1 MKKLTKKI
9 ISVIL
14 AITIALTSVLVTVAA
29 SNECPIDIE
38 ITTNK
43 EEYGTLG
50 KAKFVVEVTN
60 KSNTTVENVSAEA
73 VFDELDPFGFGSDIS
88 AEDSALEPGE
98 TLRFEFKAT
107 LDAETME
114 LNFIQR
120 VILKIL
126 RFFHGDICGFE
137 DEDFDDGRAMTS
149 KTHKVTFGKYEV
161 EQLVEVWYEANE
173 EVEKN
178 INIDRSSFAY
188 NEKKNTYGIY
198 EEAKVIKGTLKNI
211 TDACNIS
218 FEVVD
223 EKNTVIDFGD
233 IDVAKNW
240 ETTEVGFITGKN
252 TLVVTVTYK
261 DGTTASD
268 SVTADCYYNIH
279 EGKLSIDMTSDSDN
293 DGLVDYLENYI
304 GTNSAKKDT
313 DSDGLS
319 DYEEVMSI
327 GTDPLLSDTDEDG
340 KNDFDSDEDNDGL
353 TNGYEISIGTKAT
366 EVDSDGDL
374 ITDYD
379 EVFLHKTS
387 PISED
392 TDRDGANDGWE
403 IINGFNPLI
412 YNTFFE
418 AKSSSTEI
426 SETNPVSAKVSL
438 SVSGEQATTLDVQ
451 PVGYFDNPLLSTA
464 IPGYLGTAYDFS
476 IDGEFS
482 EAIITFEY
490 DTNLGEISDEFQPR
504 IYFFNEEDGTFE
516 ELENQV
522 VSNGEVSATVPHFST
537 YILLNKVEF
546 DKVWETEIAPPLSS
560 DEDNENDALD
570 IVFVIDYSYSMSW
583 NDSTGLRKHVTK
595 EFISKLREGKDKAAV
610 VSFIKEPS
618 VLCDLTDNK
627 SQLYSAVDSIVDND
641 GYGTNAGTNG
651 SNAINTA
658 LNVLKNSSASNK
670 FIIFLTDGEDTYT
683 SYSYNN
689 LTSKAIDE
697 DIIIY
702 SIGLGT
708 ADESLLK
715 SIAEPTGG
723 KYYKASSDMDL
734 TGIYNKIEE
743 ETIDLTADKNDDK
756 IPDYFNDLILNG
768 ELVLSNGSNEFMGID
783 FNYDEHGEICNDI
796 DGDGLLNGEEIIITQ
811 NGERVYAVM
820 KSNPLMVH
828 SDSDLIDDYD
838 EVRNGSNPLVYQASS
853 STVNALCNNNGYNY
867 ESAIDDYEN
876 NWLFHADTEFLAAI
890 YGVWNKDELYRD
902 LLIDYFAN
910 YGESTYIKSLETE
923 ATKKY
928 MVESLASVVSNIKK
942 YWASPRGEISKICK
956 LISQINGTAD
966 YETIRTIMYS
976 SYTETV
982 VEIFEMN
989 PQLGTFSFTSYT
1001 VSKETTVL
1009 VNLTNVSKG
1018 IDKVSKG
1025 LSYAAYGLDVAD
1037 TITKFAKVSANMEA
1051 FDQNADILRK
1061 MANESTNDH
1070 ARNAANSVLNSLG
1083 GSMGTEILKAVGS
1096 DVILDIAANELIGFI
1111 AKKNVY
1117 VLAFVV
1123 IRDGL
1128 NLLTGIKT
1136 DLQQQYRMD
1145 LYSKLSDA
1153 IILLV
1158 KGVTYNDGTY
1168 VYIYNDDINDFT
1180 RLMTNLA
1187 QVRIL
1192 GEKMY
1197 CDWQENDGVLGWF
1210 TDNSDVEALI
1220 AEQVKS
1226 IKNLAIALNLT
1237 LSPSL

>member
-1 MKKLTKKI
+1 MKKITKKV

-14 AITIALTSVLVTVAA
+14 AITIALTTVLATVAA

-60 KSNTTVENVSAEA
+60 KSNQTVENVSAEA
-73 VFDELDPFGFGSDIS
+73 VFDELDPFGFGSEIS

-98 TLRFEFKAT
+98 TLRFEFKAS
-107 LDAETME
+107 LDAKKME

-120 VILKIL
+120 ILLKIL
-126 RFFHGDICGFE
+126 RCFHGDICGFP

-149 KTHKVTFGKYEV
+149 NTHKVTFGKYEV

-173 EVEKN
+173 EDEKN

-327 GTDPLLSDTDEDG
+327 GTDPSLSDTDEDG

-522 VSNGEVSATVPHFST
+522 VSEGKVSVKVTHFSK
-537 YILLNKVEF
+537 YILLNKVDF
-546 DKVWETEIAPPLSS
+546 DKVWDTEIKAPDYQGSGM
-560 DEDNENDALD
+560 NGLD
-570 IVFVIDYSYSMSW
+570 IVFVVDSSGSMDW
-583 NDSTGLRKHVTK
+583 NDETNIRHQVVKKFVD
-595 EFISKLREGKDKAAV
+595 KLGEKDRAAV
-610 VSFIKEPS
+610 VDFDNYSTVYQNFTS
-618 VLCDLTDNK
+618 DHDL
-627 SQLYSAVDSIVDND
+627 LYSAIDKVNSS
-641 GYGTNAGTNG
+641 GGTNLSSGMSA
-651 SNAINTA
+651 AINLFT
-658 LNVLKNSSASNK
+658 SSSYTRSDAYK
-670 FIIFLTDGEDTYT
+670 YIVFLTDGDG
-683 SYSYNN
+683 SYSSSYTTSAYNN
-689 LTSKAIDE
+689 GITV
-697 DIIIY
+697 Y
-702 SIGLGT
+702 TVGLGEEVQ
-708 ADESLLK
+708 ESVLK
-715 SIAEPTGG
+715 QIAEGTGG
-723 KYYKASSDMDL
+723 KYYFASTANDL
-734 TGIYNKIEE
+734 EDIYLEIED
-743 ETIDLTADKNDDK
+743 ETIDYSTDTNKDG
-756 IPDYFNDLILNG
+756 ISDYYTNLICSGKLR
-768 ELVLSNGSNEFMGID
+768 LSNGSDEFEGID
-783 FNYDEHGEICNDI
+783 FNYDDEGNVCADA
-796 DGDGLLNGEEIIITQ
+796 DGDGLKNGEEICIVE
-811 NGERVYAVM
+811 NGNRVYAIM